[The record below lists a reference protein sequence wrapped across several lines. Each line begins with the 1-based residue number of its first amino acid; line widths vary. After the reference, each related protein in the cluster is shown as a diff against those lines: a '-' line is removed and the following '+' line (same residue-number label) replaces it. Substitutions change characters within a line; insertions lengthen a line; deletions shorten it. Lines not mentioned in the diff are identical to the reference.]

1 MAPGVTGPLREEEER
16 RSAAVVGV
24 SHVEFLGHP
33 DGAVEYGVRAR
44 RDLAAAYRGCVPTWS
59 SR

>member
-1 MAPGVTGPLREEEER
+1 LREEEHR

-33 DGAVEYGVRAR
+33 DGAVEYGLERR
-44 RDLAAAYRGCVPTWS
+44 RDLAG
-59 SR
+59 